1 MDDMKKS
8 LVVCFSRTGH
18 TEAVARQLAT
28 RLRADLECIT
38 EAQGRDGLLGY
49 LRSALEALLGMH
61 PVIAR
66 SLHRPQDYDLIVI
79 GTPVWFWNMSSP
91 VRSYLRRHRTHITQV
106 AVFCTMGGSGGAKVQ
121 DDMAR
126 LLGRPALA
134 RLALKERDI
143 DQGRVANAIE
153 RFEHDIR
160 HARPANAST
169 DETRRTA

>member
-1 MDDMKKS
+1 MKKI
-8 LVVCFSRTGH
+8 LVVCCSRTGH

-28 RLRADLECIT
+28 SLRADLECIA

-49 LRSALEALLGMH
+49 LRSALEALLGVH

-66 SLHRPQDYDLIVI
+66 SEYRPQDYDLIVI

-91 VRSYLRRHRTHITQV
+91 VRSYIRRHRTHIAEA
-106 AVFCTMGGSGGAKVQ
+106 AVFCTMGGSGGTKVQ
-121 DDMAR
+121 DDLVR

-134 RLALKERDI
+134 RMALKERDI
-143 DQGRVANAIE
+143 DQGRVSNAMA

-160 HARPANAST
+160 HAGPAKQATSKT
-169 DETRRTA
+169 GHSG